1 MKQIIFLLL
10 SALLQAGIGSCLA
23 QTLTLEVRGIEHP
36 EGYLYVAVYNQA
48 DNFLKTPVAAF
59 RAEVT
64 GQTVSMPCTGLPAGE
79 YAIALFH
86 DLNGNGRL
94 DTGRFGIPTEPV
106 AFSNDAEGIMG
117 PPPYGKCRFRLDK
130 DTTVVIHLR

>member
-1 MKQIIFLLL
+1 M
-10 SALLQAGIGSCLA
+10 
-23 QTLTLEVRGIEHP
+23 
-36 EGYLYVAVYNQA
+36 AVYNQA

-130 DTTVVIHLR
+130 DTTVVMHLR